1 MKFNQPKKVETRNIF
16 VGKNSHRDLV
26 IYFTRYYSDK
36 LVRMLS
42 WYYDKLR
49 GNVEQYEGKNT

>member
-1 MKFNQPKKVETRNIF
+1 MKFNQPKKVKTRNIF

-49 GNVEQYEGKNT
+49 GNVE